1 MRLTRLAHYL
11 SLVRIRQR
19 GPLIAFGLGW
29 IWLWPGLAAHLTLS
43 KAWRGWCIMERSIR
57 SSLCTRR
64 MAIFSPSMYYT
75 TGHQKCGFLW
85 RRRISSVCEIW
96 YGKPVEVLYLNIEHL
111 YYKKTHI
118 CICNVCNVPVKGGRY
133 SEDVKCAA
141 FLRHKQFVCSPQW
154 LIKHNVKVYTLVQQ
168 PNQYVI
174 VKPGVLHWGYNAG
187 PNTAEAVN
195 FALSSHKHEIADS
208 PGYAFLV
215 CKSGI
220 GKGKCKCAAG
230 QKAGVAEIYVGD
242 LSYISDN
249 FCTPRTT
256 KDPAHN
262 ARKRKPFTHKKG
274 QQKKQKIDRPSWGL
288 ASAPSGDD
296 CTASVQSTFYWS
308 HSKVGHLLTPN
319 CLLHFGLGLCGASW
333 FTDRSFKLVV
343 FRCCLQ

>member
-1 MRLTRLAHYL
+1 M
-11 SLVRIRQR
+11 
-19 GPLIAFGLGW
+19 
-29 IWLWPGLAAHLTLS
+29 
-43 KAWRGWCIMERSIR
+43 
-57 SSLCTRR
+57 
-64 MAIFSPSMYYT
+64 
-75 TGHQKCGFLW
+75 
-85 RRRISSVCEIW
+85 
-96 YGKPVEVLYLNIEHL
+96 
-111 YYKKTHI
+111 
-118 CICNVCNVPVKGGRY
+118 PVKGGRY

-256 KDPAHN
+256 KDRAYN

-274 QQKKQKIDRPSWGL
+274 QQKKQKIDRPS
-288 ASAPSGDD
+288 
-296 CTASVQSTFYWS
+296 
-308 HSKVGHLLTPN
+308 
-319 CLLHFGLGLCGASW
+319 
-333 FTDRSFKLVV
+333 
-343 FRCCLQ
+343 